1 MLVLTRKCG
10 EGIVIGED
18 IHITI
23 VEVRGNSIRIGIDA
37 PQDKKIHRLEV
48 YERIKSEN
56 REALQWNPND
66 LETLKTTLNLHTR
79 QNGR

>member
-10 EGIVIGED
+10 EGIVIGD
-18 IHITI
+18 DVRITI

-37 PQDKKIHRLEV
+37 PQNKTIHRLEV

-66 LETLKTTLNLHTR
+66 LETLKATLNRHAR
-79 QNGR
+79 QDAR